1 MTARPRFIGR
11 SRPSGLLTCLPV
23 PQYPPG
29 HMQVL
34 LISTYELGH
43 QPFGLASA
51 TAWLRRAGFQVA
63 CVDASLDPVEDRA
76 LASAAVVGVS
86 LSMHTATRLAMPLI
100 RRIRRVNP
108 GCRLCCFGLYAPL
121 NEALLRAEG
130 VDVGPWARVRSGLG
144 RSGAVAAGQG
154 LRACQGRRARDSH
167 PSPRLHPP
175 RPVPAATARPLCP
188 PSYRRRVP
196 RRRLHRG
203 VARLQAPLP
212 SLSRSSRCTSGDF
225 RLVPRTSCWRTCA
238 QQVDA
243 GAQHLT
249 FGDPD
254 FFNGRTHATSVIASS
269 PRRSLASPTTSPSR
283 WSTWCGTSPAPAELR
298 GPAAC
303 SSRAPS
309 RRSTIECSAATGKGH
324 TRADFEA
331 GGRRLPGRPA
341 LSLSPTF
348 VAFTPWTSFPWR
360 ISSSRSHRSPRARA
374 SMSRPSNWRSGSSS
388 PTGRFCSAWTTL
400 RRAPG
405 AVRPRALV
413 YPWTSQKPD
422 VDVLQ
427 DEVRR
432 WLARG
437 RARRARKCSTRSAVA
452 ARHAGVGRSSSFA
465 PSANLEVCATP
476 GHTAPARENTA
487 PTRASATVPYL
498 EEPWYC

>member
-1 MTARPRFIGR
+1 
-11 SRPSGLLTCLPV
+11 
-23 PQYPPG
+23 
-29 HMQVL
+29 MQVL

-130 VDVGPWARVRSGLG
+130 VDAVLGPEFEEALVDLAG
-144 RSGAVAAGQG
+144 AAGQG
-154 LRACQGRRARDSH
+154 LRPAKGAGRATAI
-167 PSPRLHPP
+167 PRLAFIPP
-175 RPVPAATARPLCP
+175 DRSALPPLAR
-188 PSYRRRVP
+188 Y
-196 RRRLHRG
+196 
-203 VARLQAPLP
+203 ARLRIGDE
-212 SLSRSSRCTSGDF
+212 SRVVGYTEATRGCKHRCRHCPIVPVYGGAF
-225 RLVPRTSCWRTCA
+225 RLVPPEVVLADVRA
-238 QQVDA
+238 QVEQ
-243 GAQHLT
+243 GAQHVS

-254 FFNGRTHATSVIASS
+254 FFNAVTHATSVIREFATAF
-269 PRRSLASPTTSPSR
+269 PGVTYDVTIKVEHLVRHAACL
-283 WSTWCGTSPAPAELR
+283 AELAR
-298 GPAAC
+298 TGC
-303 SSRAPS
+303 LFV
-309 RRSTIECSAATGKGH
+309 TSAVEALDDRVLRLLAKGH
-324 TRADFEA
+324 TRADFEQAARLCRDA
-331 GGRRLPGRPA
+331 GLA
-341 LSLSPTF
+341 LSPTF
-348 VAFTPWTSFPWR
+348 VAFTPWTSF
-360 ISSSRSHRSPRARA
+360 SSYIDLLDTIERLDLVANVAPIQLALRLLVT
-374 SMSRPSNWRSGSSS
+374 NGSLLLGLEDI
-388 PTGRFCSAWTTL
+388 GRLLGPFD
-400 RRAPG
+400 PN
-405 AVRPRALV
+405 ALV
-413 YPWTSQKPD
+413 YPWRHEKPD

-427 DEVRR
+427 DEVMRLVGSRPGAPREEVFDEVRR
-432 WLARG
+432 
-437 RARRARKCSTRSAVA
+437 VA